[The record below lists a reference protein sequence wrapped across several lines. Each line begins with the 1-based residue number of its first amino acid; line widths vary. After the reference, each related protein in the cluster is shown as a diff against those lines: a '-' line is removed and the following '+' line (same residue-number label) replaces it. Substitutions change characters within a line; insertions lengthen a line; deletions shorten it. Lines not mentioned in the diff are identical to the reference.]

1 MRKNNNTYL
10 WILFFLFGTA
20 LLGNNFVS
28 KKMDKKIKKTE
39 VINKKINDSVD
50 SIPAF
55 EKQLFYLTTFEN
67 ARDSLLIAN
76 GFYNEKYNELKS
88 LDANRKELDSI
99 ENKLAEQPQLTKLK
113 KSVQVAAD
121 NIIDKYAK
129 QIAKIIAPV
138 NDTIS
143 YKSIADAYKNSG
155 ATPDLY
161 MFVSPKKNI
170 LNGQTITL
178 QDTFLYKLFDI
189 NFVCADTIE
198 NNINSIKKMVHEQ
211 CKKMELDLYNSRK
224 NIEKKFAHY
233 YSSLNPENI
242 PEQYKHLAV
251 DPIINQGDWGTSIGY
266 TAVGDVFIGRNASF
280 FLNNFDLNFLEDK
293 NTELFIDKS
302 DYLHI
307 KNDSLKEHKTY
318 FLGDLWDTIAY
329 NYKYQDNELLID
341 VSSCLSDNTVSTGY
355 VHVNEVLYSKPT
367 NKIDTINGYAILK
380 EKRDL
385 LKQEI
390 ERKCNI
396 NIQRHDSIVL
406 PATKQAKEIA
416 DKIYWNKYHQKY
428 R

>member
-1 MRKNNNTYL
+1 
-10 WILFFLFGTA
+10 
-20 LLGNNFVS
+20 
-28 KKMDKKIKKTE
+28 
-39 VINKKINDSVD
+39 
-50 SIPAF
+50 
-55 EKQLFYLTTFEN
+55 
-67 ARDSLLIAN
+67 
-76 GFYNEKYNELKS
+76 
-88 LDANRKELDSI
+88 
-99 ENKLAEQPQLTKLK
+99 
-113 KSVQVAAD
+113 
-121 NIIDKYAK
+121 
-129 QIAKIIAPV
+129 
-138 NDTIS
+138 
-143 YKSIADAYKNSG
+143 
-155 ATPDLY
+155 
-161 MFVSPKKNI
+161 
-170 LNGQTITL
+170 
-178 QDTFLYKLFDI
+178 
-189 NFVCADTIE
+189 
-198 NNINSIKKMVHEQ
+198 MVYEQ

-280 FLNNFDLNFLEDK
+280 FLNNFDSNFLEDK
-293 NTELFIDKS
+293 NTELFIDKY

-318 FLGDLWDTIAY
+318 FLGDLWDTSAY

-367 NKIDTINGYAILK
+367 NKIDTINGYAKLK